1 MSNVTISKN
10 KVKEEGGVVVM
21 SLKEYH
27 RLLERSAPTYYLK
40 GKAAERLDKLVEDG
54 LKEHREGKTITAPS
68 LKEALKIYKTTSFF
82 CYPRA

>member
-27 RLLERSAPTYYLK
+27 RLLERSVPTYYLK
-40 GKAAERLDKLVEDG
+40 GKAAERLDKLVENG
-54 LKEHREGKTITAPS
+54 LKEHREGKTRVIKS
-68 LKEALKIYKTTSFF
+68 LSDLD
-82 CYPRA
+82 